1 RAFQRFGLD
10 RRIRASGLLEK
21 LSPQL
26 AAMESLAPR
35 LGTPDKLPERI
46 AATGERRAVV
56 GLLTGCVQ
64 GAFFPGVNAATARVL
79 QAEGC
84 DIVVPKSEV
93 CCGAVSVHNGREP
106 EGQEFAR
113 DLIDSFE
120 ESGVEYVVVNG
131 AGCGS

>member
-1 RAFQRFGLD
+1 
-10 RRIRASGLLEK
+10 RIGR
-21 LSPQL
+21 SPV
-26 AAMESLAPR
+26 
-35 LGTPDKLPERI
+35 LPER
-46 AATGERRAVV
+46 V
-56 GLLTGCVQ
+56 GARGPKRMTVGMLTGCVQ